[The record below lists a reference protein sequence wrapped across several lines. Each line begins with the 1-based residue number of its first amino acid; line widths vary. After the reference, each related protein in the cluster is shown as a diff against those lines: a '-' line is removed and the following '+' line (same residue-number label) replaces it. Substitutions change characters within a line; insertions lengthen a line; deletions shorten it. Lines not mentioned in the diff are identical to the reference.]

1 MTLRDHCTDA
11 ELDAHELLDMVR
23 AGIDVPDSYV
33 VAALAILGESLE

>member
-23 AGIDVPDSYV
+23 AGLDVPEAYV
-33 VAALAILGESLE
+33 IRALAILGEPL